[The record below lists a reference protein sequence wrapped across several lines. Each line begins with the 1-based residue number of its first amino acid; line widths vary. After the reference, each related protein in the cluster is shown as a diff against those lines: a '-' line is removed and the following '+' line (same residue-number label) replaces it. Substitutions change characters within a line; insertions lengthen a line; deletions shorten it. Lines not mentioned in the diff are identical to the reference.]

1 MKENLMIKGSN
12 CKGPVA
18 GYVFDVFG
26 VSVAGVDE
34 LEEDRRGG
42 EDHVVEQLAG
52 HYGEQGLYPEEM
64 EFLKG
69 GEQRDTTL

>member
-1 MKENLMIKGSN
+1 MKETLQIKGSN

-26 VSVAGVDE
+26 VSGWSGE

-52 HYGEQGLYPEEM
+52 HYGEQGLCPE
-64 EFLKG
+64 
-69 GEQRDTTL
+69 